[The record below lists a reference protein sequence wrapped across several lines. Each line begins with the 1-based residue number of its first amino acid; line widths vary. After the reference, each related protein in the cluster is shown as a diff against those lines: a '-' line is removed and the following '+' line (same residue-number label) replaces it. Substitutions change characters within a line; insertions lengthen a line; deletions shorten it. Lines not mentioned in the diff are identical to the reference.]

1 MVILV
6 SNVVAVIALIIQ
18 TDLTLPVL
26 IHSHINS
33 GPSEG
38 HAVISRS
45 FTRSRSH
52 FQVTE
57 GCFSSFTVSAVVLCG
72 YFRPPPI
79 SINFIF
85 LPLPRMSDFLRNS
98 R

>member
-1 MVILV
+1 M
-6 SNVVAVIALIIQ
+6 VAVIALIIQ

-72 YFRPPPI
+72 YF